1 MAADD
6 QRMMLEEEVLACSFD
21 RWYDRFHGLTFRSR
35 VIPLPEDFVQYLL
48 SDGIALPTAAVV
60 GGQRRDD
67 GSDSDSE
74 GWGDGG
80 GDSDDEEAPS
90 FPELEREIEVAMQEL
105 GGAVLPKLNWS
116 SPKDARWMLG
126 CGLQCTTL
134 GDVLTLLKGSDF
146 IAHDLEHS
154 FDYCARPADAGPGR
168 PERFVLVLRQW
179 RDLDDSGEFRCFVG
193 GGRLLAISQR
203 QTAVRFPHLSEE
215 SYVDTLCSRIL
226 ALFEEE
232 VSCRFPL
239 ERYAFDVAVGKAPR
253 LRVKVV
259 DFSPWGPST
268 DPLLFEW
275 EELSELRGAASAAP
289 PEVRVVRTDSE
300 IKAKIEHYHQLPLE
314 VAQLGGQSPEE
325 LEALFA
331 RAEANLQR

>member
-1 MAADD
+1 
-6 QRMMLEEEVLACSFD
+6 MLEEEVLACSFD

-48 SDGIALPTAAVV
+48 ADGIALPAAAV
-60 GGQRRDD
+60 D
-67 GSDSDSE
+67 GERQHDADGSDSE

-80 GDSDDEEAPS
+80 GDSDSDGAEPAPS
-90 FPELEREIEVAMQEL
+90 FPELEREIVDAIQDL

-116 SPKDARWMLG
+116 APKDARWMLG
-126 CGLQCTTL
+126 CGLKCTSL
-134 GDVLTLLKGSDF
+134 FDVLTLLKGSDF
-146 IAHDLEHS
+146 VAHDLEHS
-154 FDYCARPADAGPGR
+154 LDYCARPAGAGPGR

-215 SYVDTLCSRIL
+215 SFLDAVRSKIV
-226 ALFEEE
+226 AFFEES

-239 ERYAFDVAVGKAPR
+239 ERYAFDVLVGKAPR
-253 LRVKVV
+253 LKVRVV

-268 DPLLFEW
+268 DPVLFEW
-275 EELSELRGAASAAP
+275 DYLAQLRDAEAAAP
-289 PEVRVVRTDSE
+289 AEVRVVRTDSE
-300 IKAKIEHYHQLPLE
+300 VKAKLENYHQLPLE
-314 VAQLGGQSPEE
+314 VAQLGSQSPED

-331 RAEANLQR
+331 RAEANLQS